1 MAGVNDTLRH
11 SEHLRQQG
19 LRQILVISGD
29 ESWCQHQ
36 AEQWMAWL
44 PGDWMWLGDA
54 PHSPL
59 NCAPAAARTLLGRE
73 FLHAVFDA
81 RSGFHAEALAA
92 LSGTLKAGSWLLML
106 VPDWSRW
113 ATLPDTDSLR
123 WSEQASAIPSFN
135 FIRRFQ
141 QLVEQDDRVVLLQQ
155 HRPFTLPSLPTSP
168 AWQPDDTSQQQAVLD
183 ALLSSEPG
191 ISVIIAPRGRG
202 KSALAGL
209 LASRWPGR
217 CLITAP
223 AKVATDVLAEFAG
236 EAFEFIAPDRL
247 LALSPEQ
254 RPQPIDWL
262 LVDEAAAIPAP
273 ILLQLV
279 QLYPRVLLTSTLQ
292 GYEGTGR
299 GFMLK
304 FCASLPQVTL
314 RKLDQPLRW
323 SASDPLE
330 RFINQALL
338 IAEAEPEQSTL
349 PLQFSFPEQS
359 AWLSQPEQLS
369 AMYQLLASAHYRTS
383 PLDLRRMMDAPGMH
397 FSLASQGDTV
407 QGAMLLVDEGGLT
420 AALSEAVWAGFR
432 RPRGNLV
439 AQSLAAHG
447 GWPEAAQLRSRRIS
461 RIAIAPERRREG
473 IGHQMVER
481 SREDA
486 DGLDYLS
493 VSFGYTAE
501 LWAFW
506 QSCGFKLMRLGSQR
520 EASSGCYTAMAI
532 LPLSK
537 QAEHLHTCAEKRL
550 QRDWP
555 WLQRLVPGIKLNLP
569 ESDDRQLNEEDWR
582 ELAGFAWG
590 HRPFEA
596 SFGALGRLVSQCQS
610 DLPLLNGAMVGEK
623 SAAELNQHFGLSGRK
638 ALLAGWRQETQRA
651 LTGLD
656 AAASERWQSLMH
668 AISASSK
675 SGK

>member
-1 MAGVNDTLRH
+1 MAGINDTLH
-11 SEHLRQQG
+11 YSEQLRQQG

-29 ESWCQHQ
+29 DSWCQHQ

-92 LSGTLKAGSWLLML
+92 LSGTIKAGSWLLIL
-106 VPDWSRW
+106 VPEWSRW

-123 WSEQASAIPSFN
+123 WSEQAAPIPSFH

-141 QLVEQDDRVVLLQQ
+141 QLVEQDETLALLRQ
-155 HRPFTLPSLPTSP
+155 HQPFTLPPLPTFP
-168 AWQPDDTSQQQAVLD
+168 DWQPDNTSQQQAVLD
-183 ALLSSEPG
+183 ELLTSEPG

-209 LASRWPGR
+209 LAARWRGR

-247 LALSPEQ
+247 LALSPQQ
-254 RPQPIDWL
+254 RPQNIDWL
-262 LVDEAAAIPAP
+262 LVDEAAALPAP
-273 ILLQLV
+273 ILRQLV
-279 QLYPRVLLTSTLQ
+279 ELYPRVLLTSTLL

-304 FCASLPQVTL
+304 FCASLPQFTL
-314 RKLDQPLRW
+314 RKLEQPLRW
-323 SASDPLE
+323 SANDPME
-330 RFINQALL
+330 RFINKALL

-359 AWLSQPEQLS
+359 AWLTEPEQLS

-383 PLDLRRMMDAPGMH
+383 PLDLRRMMDAPGLH
-397 FSLASQGDTV
+397 FSLASQGGTV
-407 QGAMLLVDEGGLT
+407 QGAMLLVDEGGLS
-420 AALSEAVWAGFR
+420 ADLSDAVWAGFR

-447 GWPEAAQLRSRRIS
+447 GWPQAAQLRSRRIS
-461 RIAIAPERRREG
+461 RIAITPDCRRQGTGR
-473 IGHQMVER
+473 QMVQQ
-481 SREDA
+481 SRKEA
-486 DGLDYLS
+486 EGLDFLS

-506 QSCGFKLMRLGSQR
+506 RACGFKLVRFGSQQ
-520 EASSGCYTAMAI
+520 EASSGCFTAMAI
-532 LPLSK
+532 LPLSEQGEYLVE
-537 QAEHLHTCAEKRL
+537 QASNRL

-555 WLQRLVPGIKLNLP
+555 WLQRLLPDIELNIAELADQ
-569 ESDDRQLNEEDWR
+569 SLDEEDWR

-596 SFGALGRLVSQCQS
+596 SIGALGRLVSRCQS
-610 DLPLLNGAMVGEK
+610 DLPLLKGAIVGEM
-623 SAAELNQHFGLSGRK
+623 SPVELNQQFGLSGRK

-651 LTGLD
+651 LRTLD
-656 AAASERWQSLMH
+656 LASSERWQSTLNS
-668 AISASSK
+668 IRAS
-675 SGK
+675 G